1 MPVIP
6 MILTVLGA
14 WLWYQAFVAWKR
26 HVAGDPKART
36 VALVCVGGAVI
47 AVIGGILGGLPK

>member
-1 MPVIP
+1 MSVIP

-26 HVAGDPKART
+26 HLAGDPKART
-36 VALVCVGGAVI
+36 VALVCVSGAVI
-47 AVIGGILGGLPK
+47 AMIGGILGGLPK

>member
-6 MILTVLGA
+6 TILTVLGA

-26 HVAGDPKART
+26 HLAGDPKART

-47 AVIGGILGGLPK
+47 AMIGGILGGLPK

>member
-26 HVAGDPKART
+26 HKAGDPKAKN
-36 VALVCVGGAVI
+36 VAIVCV
-47 AVIGGILGGLPK
+47 LGGLPR